1 MNKIF
6 YALSFV
12 LGGVVGSLVTLKYAE
27 KKYRKIADE
36 EVESVKAEF
45 SKNKKIFMDE
55 VKTEVLANVAK
66 EKPDILNYS
75 SILNKEGYADKK
87 ESTAAKDKDTE
98 PYQIHEARFGE
109 FEDYSLETLKY
120 YSSNDIFTDD
130 LDETLED
137 LSVIPADDIR
147 EYFKEHKGTDCV
159 YIRNEKL
166 KTDYEVLLVLISYD
180 EVLAEN
186 PYLNSARLTDE

>member
-1 MNKIF
+1 MDKIF

-12 LGGVVGSLVTLKYAE
+12 VGGVVGSLVTLKYAE

-87 ESTAAKDKDTE
+87 ESTIASDKDTE

-147 EYFKEHKGTDCV
+147 EFFKEHKGKDCV

-186 PYLNSARLTDE
+186 PYLNSAKLVDE

>member
-1 MNKIF
+1 MDKIF

-12 LGGVVGSLVTLKYAE
+12 VGGVVGSLVTLKYAE

-87 ESTAAKDKDTE
+87 ESTATEDKDTE
-98 PYQIHEARFGE
+98 PYQIHEAKFGE

-147 EYFKEHKGTDCV
+147 EYFKEHKGKDCV

>member
-87 ESTAAKDKDTE
+87 ESTVTEDKDTE
-98 PYQIHEARFGE
+98 PYQIHEAKFGE

-147 EYFKEHKGTDCV
+147 EFFKEHKGTDCV